1 MKNLDNLIET
11 IHNLISE
18 IETYEANNP
27 STIRWG
33 DPNWEDEMRRE
44 MEKFQLHFEQSFD
57 MLTDI
62 FLEQI
67 KYFTKENVALI
78 QSIINTCGYLNFLEI
93 YPLTVENFESALFIF
108 ILIGDDYRE
117 SLRNIDDY
125 LDFAEKNEIDYRNI
139 AKKIIPYFDD
149 IKCPVFREFLYYF
162 NEIMEYRE
170 PQQ

>member
-57 MLTDI
+57 MLKDI

-67 KYFTKENVALI
+67 KYFTKEDITLI
-78 QSIINTCGYLNFLEI
+78 HDTISTCRYFNMFLEI
-93 YPLTVENFESALFIF
+93 DPLTVENFESAIFMF
-108 ILIGDDYRE
+108 ILAVDDYRE
-117 SLRNIDDY
+117 KILSFNY
-125 LDFAEKNEIDYRNI
+125 YADFAEENEIDYE
-139 AKKIIPYFDD
+139 KIIKNFTPLFRG
-149 IKCPVFREFLYYF
+149 IKCPNFTTFMAPYLEDGA
-162 NEIMEYRE
+162 ME
-170 PQQ
+170 